1 MIEKII
7 IEYLNANLE
16 DVKAYMER
24 PKDPGKQYILIEKTG
39 THEENHIRHS
49 TIAIQSIAPSLYGAA
64 SLDEDVISLMMNA
77 ISMDDI
83 SSVKLNSDYNF
94 TNWESKQY
102 RYQAVFD
109 ITHY

>member
-7 IEYLNANLE
+7 RDYLNDNLD
-16 DVKAYMER
+16 DVKAHMER
-24 PKDPGKQYILIEKTG
+24 PKNPGNKYVLIEKTG
-39 THEENHIRHS
+39 AHEEDHIRHS

-64 SLDEDVISLMMNA
+64 ALDEDVIRLMMDA
-77 ISMDDI
+77 ISLDD
-83 SSVKLNSDYNF
+83 VAKVELNSDYNF